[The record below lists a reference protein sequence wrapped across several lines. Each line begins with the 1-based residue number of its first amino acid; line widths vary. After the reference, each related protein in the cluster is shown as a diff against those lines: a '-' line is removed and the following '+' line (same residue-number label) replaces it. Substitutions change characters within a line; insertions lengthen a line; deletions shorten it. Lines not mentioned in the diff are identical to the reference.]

1 MLDFLLIQAAQL
13 THVVEGQL
21 KVAYEEA
28 DKEKAL
34 KQVAEASLHEK
45 TMGLNM
51 MERWA
56 TTTEK
61 ALELAELKLAET
73 ANILSAQD
81 EEFAKLKG
89 GEKARK

>member
-1 MLDFLLIQAAQL
+1 MLDFLLIQATQL

-21 KVAYEEA
+21 KDAHEEA

-51 MERWA
+51 MER
-56 TTTEK
+56 
-61 ALELAELKLAET
+61 
-73 ANILSAQD
+73 
-81 EEFAKLKG
+81 
-89 GEKARK
+89 